1 MNGIDVSH
9 NNGIINWDKV
19 AQNPTK
25 IDFAYI
31 KVSEGVN
38 CTDASFHFNAT
49 EAKRVGIKIGYY
61 HFATLNTTDDVPDAR
76 SEADD
81 FTNLLKAA
89 PPADL
94 PPVLDIEL
102 NKVCLDK
109 PHVLEWINSFYA
121 EMSADGYTNTI
132 LYSYASFLDSNL
144 PADHNLGNI
153 PLWLAGYVDAAKL
166 KLPQGWNKYTIWQYS
181 SQGSITG
188 INGNVDLNTAP
199 APFF

>member
-9 NNGIINWDKV
+9 NNGINWDKV

-61 HFATLNTTDDVPDAR
+61 HFATLNVTDDKTDAKA
-76 SEADD
+76 EVDD
-81 FTNLLKAA
+81 FVNLLKAA
-89 PPADL
+89 PAADL

-102 NKVCLDK
+102 NKV
-109 PHVLEWINSFYA
+109 
-121 EMSADGYTNTI
+121 
-132 LYSYASFLDSNL
+132 
-144 PADHNLGNI
+144 
-153 PLWLAGYVDAAKL
+153 
-166 KLPQGWNKYTIWQYS
+166 
-181 SQGSITG
+181 
-188 INGNVDLNTAP
+188 
-199 APFF
+199 

>member
-19 AQNPTK
+19 AANPTK

-38 CTDASFHFNAT
+38 CTDASFMFNAK

-61 HFATLNTTDDVPDAR
+61 HFATLNVTNDVADAK
-76 SEADD
+76 SEVDD
-81 FTNLLKAA
+81 FTNILKAA
-89 PPADL
+89 PKADL
-94 PPVLDIEL
+94 PPVLDIET

-121 EMSADGYTNTI
+121 EMKAVGYPNTI
-132 LYSYASFLDSNL
+132 LYSYTPFLDGNL
-144 PADHNLGNI
+144 PANHGLGNI
-153 PLWLAGYVDAAKL
+153 PLWLAGYVPAGSL
-166 KLPQGWNKYTIWQYS
+166 KLPQGWSKYTIWQYS
-181 SQGSITG
+181 SKGTITG
-188 INGNVDLNTAP
+188 INGSVDLNTAP